1 MDAAIAFVLMVMVIG
16 SPFILVDMIA
26 GLIETY
32 ERRK

>member
-1 MDAAIAFVLMVMVIG
+1 MDAALAFILMTMVIG
-16 SPFILVDMIA
+16 SPFILTDMIA

>member
-1 MDAAIAFVLMVMVIG
+1 MDAAIAFVLMTMEIG
-16 SPFILVDMIA
+16 SPFILAAMIA